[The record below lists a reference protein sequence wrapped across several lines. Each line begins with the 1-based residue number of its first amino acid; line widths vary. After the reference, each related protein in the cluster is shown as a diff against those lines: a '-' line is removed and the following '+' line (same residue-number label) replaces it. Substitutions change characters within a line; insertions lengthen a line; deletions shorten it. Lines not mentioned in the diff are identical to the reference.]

1 MISPDFHTQVRQGIV
16 ICIGLHIQ
24 SDNKG
29 SRVSG
34 TPLIS
39 LIASIVA
46 HIKSG
51 TVLHQFALGA

>member
-1 MISPDFHTQVRQGIV
+1 MISPDFQTQVRQGIV

-34 TPLIS
+34 TPLS
-39 LIASIVA
+39 LVASIVA
-46 HIKSG
+46 HIKLG